1 VFIPLGGHPQT
12 QHLSRLAAARKP
24 SVYPAWRQL
33 RQRIRFYQPPCPSLL
48 EYRRFPFDYGVIMR
62 SERVWFGFFVL
73 LALTLNF
80 GFVYGD
86 VANPEHHDKL
96 ELFFAFII
104 SLVCTIMKFGDRSHL
119 GSLMLAASLVADV
132 QLFCAVCAWTFS
144 VSLLESSTMATIVS
158 FTAGALIANI
168 ISVVLVVIE
177 AATLRR

>member
-1 VFIPLGGHPQT
+1 MR
-12 QHLSRLAAARKP
+12 HLP
-24 SVYPAWRQL
+24 SFCQSS
-33 RQRIRFYQPPCPSLL
+33 CPSLL

-80 GFVYGD
+80 GFVYGEIS
-86 VANPEHHDKL
+86 NPEHHDKL